1 MTARDAL
8 DGIKARL
15 AGATPGPWEFDGDT
29 VCQKSGNYAEVIP
42 TTVNCMS
49 YCYGGSVQRPET
61 PDAEFIAAA
70 PMDVARL
77 VGAVEAVLGLAG
89 DWEANYGSGS
99 KAEQVLGKQKVSI
112 DFAVGHIRAA
122 IENALKEGQ

>member
-1 MTARDAL
+1 MTARAVL

-15 AGATPGPWEFDGDT
+15 AGITPGEWEFDGDT

-61 PDAEFIAAA
+61 PDAVFIAAA
-70 PMDVARL
+70 PADVARL
-77 VGAVEAVLGLAG
+77 TGALEAVLAECDATDTETNEALQADLA
-89 DWEANYGSGS
+89 DR
-99 KAEQVLGKQKVSI
+99 
-112 DFAVGHIRAA
+112 IRAA
-122 IENALKEGQ
+122 IENALKEPNQ